1 MDGTNLRNSFK
12 KDSRSLETFGD
23 ALIQTKSVKILRK
36 SFSKKKKKK
45 KNRNIQRRKQYEE
58 DDLRKVCTEEKR
70 TSK

>member
-36 SFSKKKKKK
+36 SFSKKKKIEIFRGENSMKK
-45 KNRNIQRRKQYEE
+45 MI
-58 DDLRKVCTEEKR
+58 
-70 TSK
+70 